1 MENSSTRVLPVGTTI
16 ISARGTVGR
25 IALVGVPMAMNQ
37 SCYGLRG
44 KMGQRGLFTYFA
56 TRELVARL
64 QQHAHGSVFD
74 TITRETLSR
83 VSFAV
88 PPNALVDAFE
98 NRVGPTLERIRK
110 GLLGSRTLAALRDS
124 LLPKLVSGE
133 VRVKDAEHLVGNS
146 N

>member
-1 MENSSTRVLPVGTTI
+1 
-16 ISARGTVGR
+16 
-25 IALVGVPMAMNQ
+25 
-37 SCYGLRG
+37 
-44 KMGQRGLFTYFA
+44 LFTYFA